1 MKTHLTHFYNFLI
14 KLDQLQSVNYSF
26 FANEF
31 SNCYQTLLMEY
42 QKIYDNSSY
51 RPQALLKIHDLLQ
64 DIAFDDCLI
73 KVARLLAYHA
83 LLTKKD
89 NENISPFVIEE
100 EVSEILNGILKFGQE
115 AEGLELFLLPLE
127 LDIEVNQINLFE
139 SIVYNHY
146 PCQDTGNTKLKVFII
161 CKSRGHYDTL
171 YSKQQLEDD
180 QYIWKEFAFYY

>member
-1 MKTHLTHFYNFLI
+1 MKTDLTHFYNFLM
-14 KLDQLQSVNYSF
+14 KLNQLQSANYSL
-26 FANEF
+26 FANEL

-42 QKIYDNSSY
+42 QKILNNSNY

-64 DIAFDDCLI
+64 DTAFDDCLI

-83 LLTKKD
+83 LLTKKG
-89 NENISPFVIEE
+89 NENIFPFVIEE

-146 PCQDTGNTKLKVFII
+146 PFQDTGNTKLKVFII